1 MGNEQDNY
9 ENDPYIQQSQHN
21 NAIKNLYSN
30 QGLHSYDR
38 EVDSGLSVQKLS
50 EQQEKRETVAY
61 QNPIKIDRNSIK
73 LEQDAYQRNIFYI
86 NFEYS
91 CDRTINANFYFNAEF
106 TPTNKD
112 SEFTPSEPFKQNTLK
127 IWLPPGQNKKFQDPS
142 LKIDVDYFLKNRV
155 YSRKNIDLII
165 ELYVMDGSGQNIE
178 CTLATFCSITFKPG
192 TNDFKIKYL
201 YQKYKVR
208 GSQWYDIEDIYGLT
222 SEDNLCEICCTN
234 PRNTFFLPCKHSY
247 TCQDCAILIRSKDD
261 KCPICRQKVTDSVI
275 LSSLNANNNN
285 PNPQ

>member
-38 EVDSGLSVQKLS
+38 EADSGLSVKKLS

-73 LEQDAYQRNIFYI
+73 LEQDAYKRNIFYI

-91 CDRTINANFYFNAEF
+91 CDRTIYANFYFNAEF

>member
-30 QGLHSYDR
+30 QGLSSFDR
-38 EVDSGLSVQKLS
+38 VKDSGVSVKTLS

-86 NFEYS
+86 SFEYS
-91 CDRTINANFYFNAEF
+91 CDRTIYANFYFNAEF
-106 TPTNKD
+106 TPSNNN
-112 SEFTPSEPFKQNTLK
+112 SMFTPSEPFKQNTLK

-201 YQKYKVR
+201 YQKYRVR

-247 TCQDCAILIRSKDD
+247 TCQECAILIRSKDD

-275 LSSLNANNNN
+275 LSAVNANNNN